1 MIILDNP
8 NICAGLALLSLG
20 IAIVATVG
28 VIIITFRINDMRRKG
43 VTR

>member
-1 MIILDNP
+1 MTLLNEP
-8 NICAGLALLSLG
+8 NVCAGLALLCLG